1 MIEIQYKAT
10 EDLIPYARNSR
21 THSAEQVAQI
31 AASIREF
38 GWTNP
43 VLIDGENG
51 IIAGHGR
58 VLAAH
63 KLGETQV
70 PTIELS
76 HMSDIQKRAYI
87 IADNKLALNAGWD
100 DEMLALELGALGNL
114 GFDINLIGF
123 SAEELKLLMDIAEAD
138 AIYSNKITVPIY
150 EPRNKKPPIEDLYDD
165 TKAIN
170 LIADIKKSKLT
181 QKEKDFLM
189 AAASRHIVFNYSKVA
204 DFYAHTSKECQELIE
219 KSALVIVD
227 YKQAIENGFVHLSA
241 QIDDLNGEE

>member
-1 MIEIQYKAT
+1 MIKVQYKAT

-21 THSAEQVAQI
+21 THSAEQVAQR

-43 VLIDGENG
+43 ILIDGENG

-100 DEMLALELGALGNL
+100 NEMLALE
-114 GFDINLIGF
+114 
-123 SAEELKLLMDIAEAD
+123 
-138 AIYSNKITVPIY
+138 
-150 EPRNKKPPIEDLYDD
+150 IEDLKEAGFDLSFTGFTIED
-165 TKAIN
+165 IN
-170 LIADIKKSKLT
+170 ALKT
-181 QKEKDFLM
+181 PDFD
-189 AAASRHIVFNYSKVA
+189 AASEDDQGKLDQLDPKWIACPHCG
-204 DFYAHTSKECQELIE
+204 KEFD
-219 KSALVIVD
+219 AR
-227 YKQAIENGFVHLSA
+227 QA
-241 QIDDLNGEE
+241 

>member
-1 MIEIQYKAT
+1 
-10 EDLIPYARNSR
+10 
-21 THSAEQVAQI
+21 VAQI

-43 VLIDGENG
+43 ILIDGENG

-76 HMSDIQKRAYI
+76 HMSDTQKRAYI

-100 DEMLALELGALGNL
+100 DEMLALELRALGNL

-123 SAEELKLLMDIAEAD
+123 SAEELKSLMDIAEAD

-170 LIADIKKSKLT
+170 LIADIKESKLT

-189 AAASRHIVFNYSKVA
+189 AAASRHIFNYSKVA
-204 DFYAHTSKECQELIE
+204 DFYAHSSKECQELIE
-219 KSALVIVD
+219 KNALVIVD

>member
-70 PTIELS
+70 PTIELRY
-76 HMSDIQKRAYI
+76 MSDTQKRAYI

-100 DEMLALELGALGNL
+100 SEMLALEIEDLKDAGFDLDVL
-114 GFDINLIGF
+114 GFD
-123 SAEELKLLMDIAEAD
+123 SSELNNAAVD
-138 AIYSNKITVPIY
+138 YSV
-150 EPRNKKPPIEDLYDD
+150 LDD
-165 TKAIN
+165 NEIDDELDEMAKGVRKAIQ
-170 LIADIKKSKLT
+170 IEFEPQHYEEA
-181 QKEKDFLM
+181 
-189 AAASRHIVFNYSKVA
+189 
-204 DFYAHTSKECQELIE
+204 QELVKFWREE
-219 KSALVIVD
+219 KAYVGMMLIN
-227 YKQAIENGFVHLSA
+227 YLRNEKRKL
-241 QIDDLNGEE
+241 

>member
-43 VLIDGENG
+43 ILIDGENG

-76 HMSDIQKRAYI
+76 HMSDTQKRAYI

-100 DEMLALELGALGNL
+100 SEMLALEIDELKDAGFNL
-114 GFDINLIGF
+114 GLTGFTLDEINALNPKGIQGLTDED
-123 SAEELKLLMDIAEAD
+123 AVPEVPEQPVTVLGDVWLLGKHRLMCGDATSLEAV
-138 AIYSNKITVPIY
+138 T
-150 EPRNKKPPIEDLYDD
+150 
-165 TKAIN
+165 
-170 LIADIKKSKLT
+170 KLT
-181 QKEKDFLM
+181 EGGG
-189 AAASRHIVFNYSKVA
+189 
-204 DFYAHTSKECQELIE
+204 LICC
-219 KSALVIVD
+219 
-227 YKQAIENGFVHLSA
+227 
-241 QIDDLNGEE
+241 